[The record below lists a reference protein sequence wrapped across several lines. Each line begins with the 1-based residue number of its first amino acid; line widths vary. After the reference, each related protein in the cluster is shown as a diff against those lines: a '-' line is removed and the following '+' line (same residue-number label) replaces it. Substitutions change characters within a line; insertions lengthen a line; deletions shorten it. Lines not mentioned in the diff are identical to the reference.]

1 MKEALFYEK
10 AANQSVKCRLCPHH
24 CVIGEGKV
32 GLCGVRENQGGKL
45 YTLNY
50 GKLSALQIDPIEK
63 KPLYSFM
70 PNTQTFSVGSYGC
83 NLGCVFCQNFRIA
96 KAVPETVAKEPE
108 EIVLLAKE
116 MGTPSIS
123 YTYNEP
129 SMFYEFVYDTAK
141 LAKQQGLK
149 NVMVTNG
156 YIEKE
161 PLQTLMPYMDALN
174 IDLKSFREETYQKY
188 CNGHLSPVM
197 DTIRFACRHSHVE
210 VTTLVVTEMNDDEEE
225 LVELFQWLAA
235 VDENIP
241 LHLSRYFPR
250 YRYDKEPT
258 EVSFMQKMKQ
268 EAERFLNHVF
278 LGNV

>member
-96 KAVPETVAKEPE
+96 KSVPETVAKEPE
-108 EIVLLAKE
+108 EIVLLAEK

-129 SMFYEFVYDTAK
+129 AMFYEFVYDTAK
-141 LAKQQGLK
+141 LAKQEGLK

-174 IDLKSFREETYQKY
+174 IDLKSFRDETYQKY